1 MKKSSA
7 AKTFLSA
14 TAVLLIIASVMC
26 MAASCARQDDT
37 EDTGTEAVTTVDP
50 DAGKYDSQG
59 YLKDSLPEKT
69 NLGETVTILYWS
81 DVENPEFFVED
92 TNGGKVEDAINR
104 RNAKVEER
112 LGVKLD
118 FIGTPGNASKRADYI
133 AKIRADFSGD
143 RLFDIYAGYT
153 LAMATAATSGF
164 CANLLDHSSIDFT
177 APWWPE
183 KLISESTINNKLF
196 FATGDLSTNLLYM
209 MYVMYFNKDMMSAN
223 SAGSPY
229 DCVDNNTW
237 TYEKM
242 IEMSHAVDGRQTGDD
257 PIYGFVANTMHT
269 DPFFYG
275 AGLRTIDRDAD
286 GKPVISDSFN
296 SERTQNI
303 VTLIAAYF
311 ADPIC
316 DIGSKCNTLF
326 QSGRA
331 MFLMSRARYASRDLG
346 DASFAYGIAP
356 IPKYTADQDGY
367 STCLGFPCTY
377 YAISAAAPHAEAA
390 AMTLECLSSEG
401 YRIITPALFDV
412 TMKTRYTTDAV
423 AAKTFDIARAGVSF
437 DLGRTYSDALGN
449 LTYSMFRNA
458 ICKSNPNFARTYNA
472 SLAALQAKLD
482 DMIAAFGQ

>member
-14 TAVLLIIASVMC
+14 IAVLLIIASVMC

-92 TNGGKVEDAINR
+92 TNGGKVEEAINR

-112 LGVKLD
+112 LAVKLD

-143 RLFDIYAGYT
+143 RLYDIYAGYT

-196 FATGDLSTNLLYM
+196 FATGDLSTCLLY
-209 MYVMYFNKDMMSAN
+209 
-223 SAGSPY
+223 
-229 DCVDNNTW
+229 T
-237 TYEKM
+237 
-242 IEMSHAVDGRQTGDD
+242 
-257 PIYGFVANTMHT
+257 
-269 DPFFYG
+269 
-275 AGLRTIDRDAD
+275 
-286 GKPVISDSFN
+286 
-296 SERTQNI
+296 
-303 VTLIAAYF
+303 
-311 ADPIC
+311 
-316 DIGSKCNTLF
+316 
-326 QSGRA
+326 
-331 MFLMSRARYASRDLG
+331 
-346 DASFAYGIAP
+346 
-356 IPKYTADQDGY
+356 
-367 STCLGFPCTY
+367 
-377 YAISAAAPHAEAA
+377 
-390 AMTLECLSSEG
+390 
-401 YRIITPALFDV
+401 
-412 TMKTRYTTDAV
+412 
-423 AAKTFDIARAGVSF
+423 
-437 DLGRTYSDALGN
+437 SDAADEL
-449 LTYSMFRNA
+449 
-458 ICKSNPNFARTYNA
+458 
-472 SLAALQAKLD
+472 
-482 DMIAAFGQ
+482 

>member
-92 TNGGKVEDAINR
+92 TNGGKVEEAINR

-296 SERTQNI
+296 SSYRRIFCRPDMRYRQQVQHAVPERQGNVPYEPCEI
-303 VTLIAAYF
+303 RQPRPRRCGFRLRYRSDSEIHRR
-311 ADPIC
+311 
-316 DIGSKCNTLF
+316 
-326 QSGRA
+326 SGRLFHLPRLPVHILCDLRCRPA
-331 MFLMSRARYASRDLG
+331 RGGSRN
-346 DASFAYGIAP
+346 DA
-356 IPKYTADQDGY
+356 
-367 STCLGFPCTY
+367 
-377 YAISAAAPHAEAA
+377 
-390 AMTLECLSSEG
+390 
-401 YRIITPALFDV
+401 
-412 TMKTRYTTDAV
+412 
-423 AAKTFDIARAGVSF
+423 
-437 DLGRTYSDALGN
+437 
-449 LTYSMFRNA
+449 
-458 ICKSNPNFARTYNA
+458 
-472 SLAALQAKLD
+472 
-482 DMIAAFGQ
+482 